1 MDFNINELKKI
12 QNDKHENRKK
22 VFVIV
27 LQQCIK
33 RVKYISKNSNSTEFW
48 FTIPKLIIGQP
59 LFNIEKCSE
68 FLLEELNTLGFKT
81 NYIQPDNI
89 HISWKYINESSLS
102 RKKLDNDNDNDNDN
116 DFNMLEGLNFNCK

>member
-12 QNDKHENRKK
+12 QNDKNKNRRK

-27 LQQCIK
+27 LQQCLK
-33 RVKYISKNSNSTEFW
+33 RVTFINKNSNSTECW
-48 FTIPKLIIGQP
+48 FMIPKLIVGQP

-81 NYIQPDNI
+81 NCIQPDNI
-89 HISWKYINESSLS
+89 HISWKLNEDKPSGKSSIP
-102 RKKLDNDNDNDNDN
+102 N
-116 DFNMLEGLNFNCK
+116 DFDMLDGLTFNLPKS

>member
-12 QNDKHENRKK
+12 QNDKNENRKK

-33 RVKYISKNSNSTEFW
+33 RVKYISKNSNSTECW
-48 FTIPKLIIGQP
+48 YTIPKLIVGQP

-81 NYIQPDNI
+81 SYMHPDNI
-89 HISWKYINESSLS
+89 HISWKYINDKSTLKSPQ
-102 RKKLDNDNDNDNDN
+102 KKVDKHD